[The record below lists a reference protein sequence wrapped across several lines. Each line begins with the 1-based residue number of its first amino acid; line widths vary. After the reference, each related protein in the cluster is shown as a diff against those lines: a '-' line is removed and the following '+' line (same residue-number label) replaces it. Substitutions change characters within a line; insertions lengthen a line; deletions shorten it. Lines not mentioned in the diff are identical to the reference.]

1 MVARHARPSHRPAQ
15 HGFTLVEL
23 LVALVV
29 VGVLAGVALPS
40 FLDSIRKGR
49 RSEAFAA
56 LSAVQQSQERW
67 RANSPAYTT
76 TLGSGGLNLPASTS
90 GGYYGI
96 ALASASATSYVATAT
111 AVAGKSQANDS
122 GCQVMAVKMDG
133 GTVFYASGVSS
144 VDWTAADK
152 DPKKCWA
159 K

>member
-1 MVARHARPSHRPAQ
+1 MVTRHVLTARSPAPR
-15 HGFTLVEL
+15 GFTLVEL

-29 VGVLAGVALPS
+29 LGVLAGVALPT

-67 RANSPAYTT
+67 RANNPSYAA
-76 TLGSGGLNLPASTS
+76 TLGSGGLNLAATTS
-90 GGYYGI
+90 GGYYGV
-96 ALASASATSYVATAT
+96 ALVSAGATGYVASAT

-122 GCQVMAVKMDG
+122 GCQMMAVKMDG

-152 DPKKCWA
+152 DPKKCWT